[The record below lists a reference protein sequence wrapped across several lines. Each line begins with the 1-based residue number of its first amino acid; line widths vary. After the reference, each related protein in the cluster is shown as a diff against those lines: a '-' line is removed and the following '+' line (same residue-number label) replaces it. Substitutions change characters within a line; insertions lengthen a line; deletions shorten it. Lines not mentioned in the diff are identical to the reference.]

1 MDINS
6 FFAHY
11 NISENPFAA
20 EEAGLDPVFSR
31 LLGHSPMHPDFQ
43 KILGPLDK
51 PSTAIVFGEKGSGKT
66 AIRLQLEKYI
76 EKHNT
81 EKPSERILTVTY
93 DDLNPMLDNL
103 MRSRKQNAKAVL
115 KHFRL
120 EDHQD
125 AILSV
130 AITKLVSAILDQH
143 APVSADQPS
152 DKQRS
157 KRQLR
162 KTLTRQQRV
171 DLAVLAAL
179 YDQPVTGSVTDRW
192 DRLSNILR
200 VKRFF
205 PVKFYFALA
214 IILLIAS
221 GGLYAAEH
229 FIEEPQW
236 WLLPSVGVALAGTI
250 GLLGWISWSFLS
262 RLKLAWTIQK
272 DTPAITRTRSE
283 LRQMLTLVSGSDLQR
298 QPFPT
303 PPKDEESPL
312 DSRYQL
318 TRRFIEILHQLDYAG
333 MIILLDR
340 LDEPTLVSG
349 DPARMQA
356 ILRPMLD
363 NKFLQQHGI
372 GVKLLLPL
380 ELHYSIRRESPEFF
394 QRARLDKQS
403 MIDRLRWSGSTLY
416 DLCNTR
422 LRMCETPEGDTPDQN
437 SASLKELFTPDV
449 SREAIIDAL
458 EQMHQPRDA
467 FKFLYDVIQEH
478 CRMVSDE
485 DENYSI
491 AKITLDTVRRD
502 HVQRIQDFSRGLGP
516 G

>member
-11 NISENPFAA
+11 KITENPFAA
-20 EEAGLDPVFSR
+20 EEAGLDPVFDR

-66 AIRLQLEKYI
+66 AIRLQLDKHI
-76 EKHNT
+76 ERHNV
-81 EKPSERILTVTY
+81 EKPEERILTVTY

-115 KHFRL
+115 EHFRL

-125 AILSV
+125 SILSV
-130 AITKLVSAILDQH
+130 AVTKLVSAILDQH
-143 APVSADQPS
+143 GAKEADEPS
-152 DKQRS
+152 EKQKK
-157 KRQLR
+157 KRNLR
-162 KTLTRQQRV
+162 KILTRQQRV

-192 DRLSNILR
+192 ERLTTMLR
-200 VKRFF
+200 VRRFF
-205 PVKFYFALA
+205 PSKFYLVISAL
-214 IILLIAS
+214 LLLAS
-221 GGLYAAEH
+221 GGFYAAEH
-229 FIEEPQW
+229 FIEEPEW
-236 WLLPSVGVALAGTI
+236 WLLPATGFALAGAVFLA
-250 GLLGWISWSFLS
+250 GLVGWGFFGRLRLSW
-262 RLKLAWTIQK
+262 RVRREM
-272 DTPAITRTRSE
+272 PAVTRTGGE
-283 LRQMLTLVSGSDLQR
+283 LRQMLMQLKGGDMQR
-298 QPFPT
+298 QPFPV
-303 PPKDEESPL
+303 PPKDEETPQ
-312 DSRYQL
+312 DARYQL
-318 TRRFIEILHQLDYAG
+318 TRRFIGVLKQLGYAG
-333 MIILLDR
+333 MVVLLDR

-349 DPARMQA
+349 DPGRMQA

-363 NKFLQQHGI
+363 NKFLQQQGI

-380 ELHYSIRRESPEFF
+380 ELHYSIRRETPEFF

-416 DLCNTR
+416 DLCNVR
-422 LRMCETPEGDTPDQN
+422 LRMCCEEGEDV
-437 SASLKELFTPDV
+437 SLKDLFTDDV
-449 SREAIIDAL
+449 TREGIIDGL

-478 CRMVSDE
+478 CRQVSDE
-485 DENYSI
+485 DLNYSI
-491 AKITLDTVRRD
+491 AKLTLDTVRRD
-502 HVQRIQDFSRGLGP
+502 HVQRMQDFSRGLGP